1 MTGPAE
7 AAPVL
12 AEQVAAR
19 FAAAR
24 LWAAHRAPYL
34 AAALFALN
42 PVVLEPSF
50 DDATGEPVADPEFR
64 AFPADTRWNV
74 HVETGTALATP
85 VEEIGWWLL
94 HQIGHLVRAHAARS
108 PVRPAHG
115 NTHAAGEAG
124 SAEARRWNQAAD
136 AEINDDLEAEGLHG
150 PAGVIS
156 PALLGLPPNRTA
168 EEYVPMLDVLAEALG
183 RGGVALSD
191 AVDCGGAA
199 DGLDRGHHSP
209 GPGGSGGLGELEREL
224 LERSIAAGVQERA
237 ATRGDVPLG
246 LRRWAEGRLRPEVD
260 WRALLGSLIRRGVS
274 TAAGRVD
281 FGHRRPSRR
290 AGATPGIVMP
300 AMVGPA
306 PSVAVVIDTSGS
318 VGRPVLGR
326 LVAETTGVLNRAA
339 GPRRRLRVICCDTVA
354 HPVQEIRRAQDA
366 VAAVAAVAARNTVNT
381 VDAMGAMDAADAG
394 GLALT
399 GGGGTDMRAGI
410 AAAVA
415 LRPRP
420 DLVIVMTDGL
430 TPWPERRPPAQ
441 VIVCLV
447 GEEGQ
452 APAWAATV
460 RVPTAGVPDSVPDR
474 GPGEV
479 PGEEEK

>member
-1 MTGPAE
+1 MTDPTNPASPTNPAGPADSTGHAGPAEPTGPAGPAG
-7 AAPVL
+7 AAPAL
-12 AEQVAAR
+12 TEQVAAR

-34 AAALFALN
+34 AGALFALT

-50 DDATGEPVADPEFR
+50 DDATGEPVPDSEFR

-74 HVETGTALATP
+74 HVETATALATP

-108 PVRPAHG
+108 PVRSAHA

-124 SAEARRWNQAAD
+124 SAQARRWNQAAD

-150 PAGVIS
+150 PAGVVS

-168 EEYVPMLDVLAEALG
+168 EEYVPMLDVLDEALG
-183 RGGVALSD
+183 RGGVALAE
-191 AVDCGGAA
+191 AVDCGSAT
-199 DGLDRGHHSP
+199 DGLDRGYHSP
-209 GPGGSGGLGELEREL
+209 GSDGGIGELEREL
-224 LERSIAAGVQERA
+224 LERSIAAGIQERA
-237 ATRGDVPLG
+237 AARSDVPLG
-246 LRRWAEGRLRPEVD
+246 WRRWAEERLRPTVD

-274 TAAGRVD
+274 SAAGRVD
-281 FGHRRPSRR
+281 FDRRRPSRR

-300 AMVGPA
+300 AMVSPA
-306 PSVAVVIDTSGS
+306 PSVAVVVDTSGS
-318 VGRPVLGR
+318 ILRPVLDG
-326 LVAETTGVLNRAA
+326 LVAEITGILNRAA
-339 GPRRRLRVICCDTVA
+339 GPRRRIRVICCDLVA
-354 HPVQEIRRAQDA
+354 HPAQEIRRAGDM
-366 VAAVAAVAARNTVNT
+366 V
-381 VDAMGAMDAADAG
+381 
-394 GLALT
+394 LT

-441 VIVCLV
+441 VVVCLV
-447 GEEGQ
+447 GEDGH

-460 RVPTAGVPDSVPDR
+460 RVPEKPEKP
-474 GPGEV
+474 EK
-479 PGEEEK
+479 EE